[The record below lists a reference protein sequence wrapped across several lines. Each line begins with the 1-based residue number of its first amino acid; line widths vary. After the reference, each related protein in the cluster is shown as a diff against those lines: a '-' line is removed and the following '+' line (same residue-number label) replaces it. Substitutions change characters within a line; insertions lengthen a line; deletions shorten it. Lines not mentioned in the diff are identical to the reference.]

1 MELRI
6 LPMNED
12 VKQMYESHGTF
23 HEGDSGLDL
32 FCPRDITVEPGQTVF
47 VDLEIRCEALVDGCN
62 VSYYMYPRSS
72 LSKTDLRFANSVGI
86 IDAGYRG
93 NLRGAFDN
101 IRDEPYVIQK
111 GQRLLQICSPTLGPI
126 KMTLVNTLS
135 ETSRGEGGFGS
146 TGV

>member
-6 LPMNED
+6 LPISED
-12 VKQMYESHGTF
+12 VRQMYESHGTF

-32 FCPRDITVEPGQTVF
+32 FCPREITVEPGQTVF
-47 VDLEIRCEALVDGCN
+47 VDLDIRCEALVDGHN

-72 LSKTDLRFANSVGI
+72 LSKTSLRLANSVGI
-86 IDAGYRG
+86 IDEGYRG
-93 NLRGAFDN
+93 IVKGVFDN
-101 IRDEPYVIQK
+101 IKDEPYIIQK

-126 KMTLVNTLS
+126 KMNLVNTLS

>member
-6 LPMNED
+6 LPISED
-12 VKQMYESHGTF
+12 VRQMYDSHGTF

-32 FCPRDITVEPGQTVF
+32 FCPREITVEPGQTVF
-47 VDLEIRCEALVDGCN
+47 VDLDIRCEALIDDKN

-72 LSKTDLRFANSVGI
+72 LSKTRLRLANSVGI
-86 IDAGYRG
+86 IDEGYRG
-93 NLRGAFDN
+93 ILKGVFDN
-101 IRDEPYVIQK
+101 IGDEPYIIQK

-126 KMTLVNTLS
+126 KMNLVNTLS
-135 ETSRGEGGFGS
+135 KTSRGEGGFGS